1 MPRDPKRYKLLHGPY
16 AAPRCHVGG
25 VLSCQFRRRLRKV
38 SGLTDAPVIWP
49 FSQEHGPRSLIL
61 CGALIQA
68 VRRESVSAVAAH
80 WGVSRNT
87 VWRWR
92 KALNVPCRN
101 EGTQRLYQ
109 DTIPDRVNQESLA
122 AARERSRS
130 PAARAKMSATR
141 KGRPPHPRFKAAAA
155 AAARRSKSES
165 FKQKT
170 SRRLRQEW
178 AEGKRRPPVA
188 GPRWSEAE
196 IARLGTGTDEAV
208 AEQLG
213 RSAAAVQKVR
223 IRLAIPC
230 FVESGTAG
238 TERVR
243 V

>member
-61 CGALIQA
+61 CGALVQA
-68 VRRESVSAVAAH
+68 VRCESVSAVVAH

-92 KALNVPCRN
+92 RALDVPGRN
-101 EGTQRLYQ
+101 EGTRRLDR
-109 DTIPDRVNQESLA
+109 DTIPEKVNPESLA

-130 PAARAKMSATR
+130 PEARAKMSATR

-155 AAARRSKSES
+155 AAARRSKTTS
-165 FKQKT
+165 FKEKT
-170 SRRLRQEW
+170 SRRVRQEW

-188 GPRWSEAE
+188 GPRWNAAE
-196 IARLGTGTDEAV
+196 IARLGTAPDEV
-208 AEQLG
+208 VGEQVG

-223 IRLAIPC
+223 LRLAIPC
-230 FVESGTAG
+230 FVPGKEPVG
-238 TERVR
+238 V
-243 V
+243 